1 MLIKP
6 EGEIQTAMKRQAK
19 FIYTILSIVFSCAMM
34 SCETIQLLGKERRE
48 NLSFHVEKAQVE
60 QEEAKKEFQ
69 SALEEFSSL
78 VNIGNADLEMKYNQ
92 LNDHYENCVARAK
105 QINNRIGKIE
115 SAAQRLFLEW
125 EDELQLYSNRN
136 LRDASRKKLTGT
148 KDRYY
153 DLVAS
158 MKRSESKMKPILT
171 VFHDNVLFLKH
182 NLNAVA
188 IGALQGEVESLEQNV
203 AALIQELEK
212 SIAEAGQ
219 LINSIQ
225 N

>member
-1 MLIKP
+1 MRLK
-6 EGEIQTAMKRQAK
+6 GRSK
-19 FIYTILSIVFSCAMM
+19 ILYIFFSIFFSCLML

-60 QEEAKKEFQ
+60 QEEAKEEFQ

-78 VNIGNADLEMKYNQ
+78 VNIGNTDLEMKYNQ
-92 LNDHYENCVARAK
+92 LNDHYENCDARAK
-105 QINNRIGKIE
+105 QISNRIGKIE

-136 LRDASRKKLTGT
+136 LRDASRKKLADT

-158 MKRSESKMKPILT
+158 MKRSESKMQPVLT

-182 NLNAVA
+182 NLNAAA